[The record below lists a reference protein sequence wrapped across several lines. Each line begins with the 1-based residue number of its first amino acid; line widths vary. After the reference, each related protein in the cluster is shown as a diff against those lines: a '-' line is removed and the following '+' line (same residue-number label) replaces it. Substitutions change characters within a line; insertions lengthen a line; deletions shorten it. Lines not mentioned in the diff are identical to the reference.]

1 MAFSRIDLRR
11 KNYYFAHEF
20 LVGSPGN
27 QPIKNP
33 CTPYGMHGLTFY
45 LLFGDVDHMEGFL
58 SLLDQ
63 ELSVPEQVL
72 GHHHLGI
79 GDFIVVQG

>member
-1 MAFSRIDLRR
+1 ML
-11 KNYYFAHEF
+11 F
-20 LVGSPGN
+20 LVGSSGN
-27 QPIKNP
+27 QPIKKP
-33 CTPYGMHGLTFY
+33 CTPHGMHGLNFFY
-45 LLFGDVDHMEGFL
+45 LLFTDIDHMEGLL

-79 GDFIVVQG
+79 GDFLVAQG

>member
-1 MAFSRIDLRR
+1 MAFSRIDLRL
-11 KNYYFAHEF
+11 KNYYFAHALSGWKFRE
-20 LVGSPGN
+20 LAHKKPR
-27 QPIKNP
+27 
-33 CTPYGMHGLTFY
+33 TPHGMHGLTFY
-45 LLFGDVDHMEGFL
+45 LLFGDVDHMEGLL
-58 SLLDQ
+58 SFLDQ